1 MREKVIVSI
10 RGIHHTEEDDS
21 VEVVSMGEML
31 KKEDAIYVCYEEASD
46 EADGEDCEIVKSLM
60 KVKPGQVE
68 IIKKGPTET
77 HMIFV
82 EGKDTMS
89 YYSTPFGELEVVIHT
104 KRLECLES
112 DSGFHIE
119 LEYALEVNA
128 AHMSDCNVDI
138 KVEWKRG

>member
-1 MREKVIVSI
+1 MKKEVTVSI
-10 RGIHHTEEDDS
+10 RGIHSNEGDDS

-31 KKEDAIYVCYEEASD
+31 KKEENIYVSYEEASD
-46 EADGEDCEIVKSLM
+46 EGDGVDCEIVKSLM
-60 KVKPGQVE
+60 KVKPNQVE

-77 HMIFV
+77 HMIFI

-104 KRLECLES
+104 HRLERIEQEN
-112 DSGFHIE
+112 GFQIL

-138 KVEWKRG
+138 KVNWK

>member
-10 RGIHHTEEDDS
+10 RGIHQGEADDS

-31 KKEDAIYVCYEEASD
+31 KKEDAIYVSYEEASD
-46 EADGEDCEIVKSLM
+46 EADGTDCEIVKSLM

-68 IIKKGPTET
+68 IIKKGPAET

-104 KRLECLES
+104 KRLACVEM
-112 DSGFHIE
+112 DNGVHIE

>member
-1 MREKVIVSI
+1 MKREVTVSI
-10 RGIHHTEEDDS
+10 RGIHSSEGDDS
-21 VEVVSMGEML
+21 VEVVSMGDML
-31 KKEDAIYVCYEEASD
+31 EKDGKIYVSYEEASD
-46 EADGEDCEIVKSLM
+46 EGDDCQIVKSLM
-60 KVKPGQVE
+60 KVKPEQVE
-68 IIKKGPTET
+68 IIKKGPAET

-104 KRLECLES
+104 HRLERVELEN
-112 DSGFHIE
+112 GFQIL

-138 KVEWKRG
+138 RVNWK